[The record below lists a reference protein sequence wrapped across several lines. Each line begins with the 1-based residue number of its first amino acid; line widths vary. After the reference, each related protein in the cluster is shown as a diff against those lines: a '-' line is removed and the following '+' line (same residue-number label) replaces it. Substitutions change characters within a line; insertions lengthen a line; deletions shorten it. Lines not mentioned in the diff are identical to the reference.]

1 MKQFFLLTLLF
12 LSSSFASADPLSVK
26 ALAIIESSDCLACHS
41 VDKKVVGPAFKD
53 VAAKYK
59 GNSKIVDTLVN
70 KIKAG
75 GSGNW
80 GDIAMSPHP
89 ALSNSDLKVVVNW
102 ILAGA
107 VK

>member
-1 MKQFFLLTLLF
+1 MKHIFLFILLF
-12 LSSSFASADPLSVK
+12 SSSLASADPLAIK

-41 VDKKVVGPAFKD
+41 VDKKLVGPAFKE
-53 VAAKYK
+53 VAIKYK
-59 GNSKIVDTLVN
+59 GNNKIADTLVN
-70 KIKAG
+70 KIKMG

-80 GDIAMSPHP
+80 GKIAMSAHP
-89 ALSNSDLKVVVNW
+89 ALSNSDLKLVVNW